1 MKKLLYIL
9 SGLICVSAY
18 KSQDIHFSQ
27 FNEQP
32 ALINPALTGAN
43 NPSRASIAY
52 RNQWRSVT
60 SPYITM
66 GASFETRF
74 NSSSW
79 QQTGNPKA
87 MTFKQRAAG
96 RIAAGVSIYKDN
108 AGDGNMGSTL
118 ANLSLATF
126 VPVGKK
132 SYVSVGLQASYVQ
145 KQLTSANLV
154 FPNQYNGTGYDASI
168 NSNENFQYQNYN
180 YADFAS
186 GFLWSYGQNDK
197 SILGK
202 RQLKI
207 NLGFSLYH
215 LSTQK
220 QSFLMSNKN
229 DNALKYV
236 FHGDMLLSLPN
247 PDFAIQPSYLLQ
259 FRGTS
264 NEIMAGMIVKRFFK
278 MDSKYTGIV
287 KRSYFGVGVYY
298 RNNDAAILYL
308 STEIKEQ
315 INIGISY
322 DLNVSKLNVGTN
334 ARGGFELTMRYT
346 PPNSFLYQKKVDV
359 VK

>member
-1 MKKLLYIL
+1 MKKLLYIV

-32 ALINPALTGAN
+32 ALINPALTGAT

-60 SPYITM
+60 SPYVTM

-74 NSSSW
+74 NSTSW
-79 QQTGNPKA
+79 QQVDKFKS

-96 RIAAGVSIYKDN
+96 RLAAGISIYKDN
-108 AGDGNMGSTL
+108 AGDGNLGSTQ
-118 ANLSLATF
+118 ANLSLASF

-132 SYVSVGLQASYVQ
+132 SYLSVGLQASYVQ
-145 KQLTSANLV
+145 RQLSSSNLI
-154 FPNQYNGTGYDASI
+154 FPNQYNGTGYDASM
-168 NSNENFQYQNYN
+168 NSNESFPSQNYT

-186 GFLWSYGQNDK
+186 GVLWSYGQNDK

-215 LSTQK
+215 LSKQK
-220 QSFLMSNKN
+220 QSFLLSSKN
-229 DNALKYV
+229 DNSLKYV
-236 FHGDMLLSLPN
+236 LHGDMLLSLPN
-247 PDFAIQPSYLLQ
+247 PDFAIAPSYLLQ

-264 NEIMAGMIVKRFFK
+264 SEILAGMIVKRFVR

-287 KRSYFGVGVYY
+287 KRSYFGVGVFY

-308 STEIKEQ
+308 SVEIKEQ
-315 INIGISY
+315 LNIGVSY
-322 DLNVSKLNVGTN
+322 DLNVSRLNKGTN

-346 PPNSFLYQKKVDV
+346 PPHSFLYQKKADV